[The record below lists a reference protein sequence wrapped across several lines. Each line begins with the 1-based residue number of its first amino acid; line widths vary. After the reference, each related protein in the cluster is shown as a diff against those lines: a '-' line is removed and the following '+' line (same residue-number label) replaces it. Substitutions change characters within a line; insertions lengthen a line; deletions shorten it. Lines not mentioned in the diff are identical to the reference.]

1 MEFAEFKT
9 LVVKAAQ
16 ELGIADYELYYQ
28 TSENAEVSTFRHEI
42 QSFSSAVDGGVCFRC
57 IVDGKMGYAS
67 TEALNEEE
75 AELLVR
81 RAADNAAVLET
92 DDPVF
97 LGEGGQSYQSVERT
111 DAAMPGT
118 DTLVELALKAEQ
130 AIYDAHPSVTDGCS
144 AELVE
149 ERTRIAIT
157 NSKGLDLNY
166 EGMLTAVLAQAV
178 VQEGEELSDGYELRT
193 GDLTAMDLTEIGTRA
208 VNKARAK
215 LNAQVPETA
224 VCPVVFSPD
233 AMADLLAC
241 YSVVFSAENAQ
252 KGLSKLQGKEG
263 TVMASPAVTLVDDPF
278 CPLSPLPMPFDAE
291 GSPTVRKE
299 VVSGGK
305 LMTLLHNRKT
315 AAKAGTSTT
324 GNASKAGYKAPVSVR
339 PFNFYLAPG
348 EQSEE
353 ELLSGVERGVYIDSL
368 GGLHA
373 GANPISGDFSLQ
385 SGGFLIENGKK
396 TVPVKSF
403 TVAGNFYELLERIT
417 AVANDLKL
425 PGATGVTNFGSPTVL
440 VKELSIAGK

>member
-1 MEFAEFKT
+1 MEFAAFKT
-9 LVVKAAQ
+9 LVVRAAQ

-28 TSENAEVSTFRHEI
+28 TSEQAEVSTFRHEI

-57 IVDGKMGYAS
+57 IVNGRMGYAS
-67 TEALNEEE
+67 TEALSE
-75 AELLVR
+75 AEAEQLVR
-81 RAADNAAVLET
+81 RAADNASVLET

-97 LGEGGQSYQSVERT
+97 LGEGGQSYLKVE
-111 DAAMPGT
+111 APEVAMPDT
-118 DTLVELALKAEQ
+118 ETLVALALKAEQ

-144 AELVE
+144 AQMVKQ
-149 ERTRIAIT
+149 RTNLAIT
-157 NSKGLDLNY
+157 NSKGMDLHY
-166 EGMLTAVLAQAV
+166 EGVLTAVVAQAV
-178 VQEGEELSDGYELRT
+178 VQEGEELSDSYEVRA
-193 GDLTAMDLTEIGTRA
+193 GDLSSMDLDGLGRL
-208 VNKARAK
+208 VVDQARAK

-224 VCPVVFSPD
+224 VCPVVFSPE

-241 YSVVFSAENAQ
+241 YSVVFSAEKAQ

-263 TVMASPAVTLVDDPF
+263 TLLAAPVVTLMDDPF
-278 CPLSPLPMPFDAE
+278 CKLSPLPMPFDAE

-315 AAKAGTSTT
+315 AAVAGVSTT
-324 GNASKAGYKAPVSVR
+324 GNASKAGYDAPVSVR

-348 EQSEE
+348 DQTPE
-353 ELLSGVERGVYIDSL
+353 ELMAGVEQGVYIDAVN
-368 GGLHA
+368 GLHA

-385 SGGFLIENGKK
+385 SGGFLIEHGKK

-425 PGATGVTNFGSPTVL
+425 PGAAGVTNFGSPTVL
-440 VKELSIAGK
+440 VRELSIAGK

>member
-1 MEFAEFKT
+1 MEFAAFKA

-28 TSENAEVSTFRHEI
+28 TSENAQVSTFRHEI

-57 IVDGKMGYAS
+57 IVNGKMGYAS
-67 TEALNEEE
+67 TEALNEVE
-75 AELLVR
+75 AEGLVR

-97 LGEGGQSYQSVERT
+97 LGEGGQIYQTVERPAVPQPNT
-111 DAAMPGT
+111 E
-118 DTLVELALKAEQ
+118 TLVELALKAEQ

-149 ERTRIAIT
+149 ERIRIAIT
-157 NSKGLDLNY
+157 NSKGMDLNY
-166 EGMLTAVLAQAV
+166 EGVLTAAMAQAV
-178 VQEGEELSDGYELRT
+178 VQEGEEMSDGYELRT
-193 GDLTAMDLTEIGTRA
+193 GDLTAMDLTDIGARA
-208 VNKARAK
+208 VDKARAK

-233 AMADLLAC
+233 AMASLLAC

-263 TVMASPAVTLVDDPF
+263 EMLASAAVTLVDDPF
-278 CPLSPLPMPFDAE
+278 CGMSPLPMPFDAE
-291 GSPTVRKE
+291 GSPTFCKE
-299 VVSGGK
+299 VVSGGR

-315 AAKAGTSTT
+315 AAKAGVATT
-324 GNASKAGYKAPVSVR
+324 GNASKAGYDAPVSVR
-339 PFNFYLAPG
+339 PFNFYLMPG
-348 EQSEE
+348 EQTPE
-353 ELLSGVERGVYIDSL
+353 ELMAGVEKGVYIDSVN
-368 GGLHA
+368 GLHA

-396 TVPVKSF
+396 TVPVKAF

-425 PGATGVTNFGSPTVL
+425 SDATDVTNFGSPTVL